1 MIRII
6 GIREEVFKTLSEMY
20 DAVLSYVN
28 DNGNI
33 IEFCEYSYL
42 TTYDDHVEVKV
53 YDADGMRAFITIS
66 NIDFYRI
73 EIE

>member
-6 GIREEVFKTLSEMY
+6 GIREEVFKHIT
-20 DAVLSYVN
+20 DIHGDVLSYVN

-33 IEFCEYSYL
+33 LEFCEFNYL
-42 TTYDDHVEVKV
+42 TTYEDHVEVKV
-53 YDADGMRAFITIS
+53 YDEYGIRAMITIP

>member
-6 GIREEVFKTLSEMY
+6 GIREEIFKHIPEIY

-28 DNGNI
+28 DKGNI

-42 TTYDDHVEVKV
+42 RTYDDHIEVEV
-53 YDADGMRAFITIS
+53 YDDGGLRAYVTIS